1 MSVFT
6 TDQENF
12 WAGDFG
18 TEYISRNQTKGM
30 LAANIHLFSKIISK
44 TDGIS
49 SVFEFGPNI
58 GLNLNAILTIKPEV
72 TIAGIEINKNAF
84 DILQKNFPDGK
95 FANKSIAD
103 FEPTSKYDLSFIK
116 GVLIHLN
123 PKLLDSTYEK
133 IYETSNRYVLIC
145 EYYNPSPVTIEYRGH
160 KDRLFK
166 RDFAGEFLKKYSDTK
181 LIDYGFLYH
190 LDSNFPQD
198 DETWF
203 LIEKI
208 K

>member
-1 MSVFT
+1 M
-6 TDQENF
+6 
-12 WAGDFG
+12 
-18 TEYISRNQTKGM
+18 
-30 LAANIHLFSKIISK
+30 
-44 TDGIS
+44 
-49 SVFEFGPNI
+49 
-58 GLNLNAILTIKPEV
+58 
-72 TIAGIEINKNAF
+72 
-84 DILQKNFPDGK
+84 
-95 FANKSIAD
+95 
-103 FEPTSKYDLSFIK
+103 
-116 GVLIHLN
+116 
-123 PKLLDSTYEK
+123 
-133 IYETSNRYVLIC
+133 
-145 EYYNPSPVTIEYRGH
+145 TIEYRGH